1 MANVLVVDN
10 GSYHVKAGYVTQ
22 GPNKVRCFPN
32 LVGRDQRTRQVY
44 VADELHSHPSWSGLS
59 IKSPFEKGY
68 IINWD
73 PELTIWDRLFSDP
86 VLATDPAATSLIMT
100 EPVLNLGNVQEAYD
114 QILYEEFGFARLFR
128 TPAST
133 LAVHNPVQALWP
145 SPGFTGSAVADQQSD
160 GILVVD
166 IGHSATHIIPMDVG
180 GKLLTNYLKE
190 TVSFRQWN
198 MMDETALMNHVKE
211 TCCFVSPDLGRDLH
225 VCKSQPLNNS
235 ITLAYT
241 LPDLT
246 TTPHGYIKSIG
257 GKLMPSSREPRVN
270 QAQTLYMDNERFTV
284 PELLFHPSDIGIG
297 QKGLA
302 EAIVES
308 VTATP
313 RGLKERLYSELRPLV
328 DQDYLVRI
336 GVPDNSTT
344 YAVHGGFQWARHD
357 ATPKDPAIQPAQPSK
372 LPSFADCFVTRQE
385 YFEHGSHYCQRRFD
399 SCS

>member
-10 GSYHVKAGYVTQ
+10 GSYHVKAGYATQ
-22 GPNKVRCFPN
+22 DPSDIRCYPN

-44 VADELHSHPSWSGLS
+44 VADELRSHPSWSGLS

-86 VLATDPAATSLIMT
+86 VLATDPATTSLIMT
-100 EPVLNLGNVQEAYD
+100 EPVLNLSNIQEAYD

-133 LAVHNPVQALWP
+133 LAIHNPAQALWSSP
-145 SPGFTGSAVADQQSD
+145 SSTESLATDQQSD
-160 GILVVD
+160 GTLVVD
-166 IGHSATHIIPMDVG
+166 IGHAATYIIPYIRGRAYKPAIRRIDVG

-211 TCCFVSPDLGRDLH
+211 TCCFVSADLEHNLNT
-225 VCKSQPLNNS
+225 CKSQPLNNP

-246 TTPHGYIKSIG
+246 TTAYGYIESIG
-257 GKLMPSSREPRVN
+257 GNLTSPSRKSKAN
-270 QAQTLYMDNERFTV
+270 QGQTLYMDNERFTI

-308 VTATP
+308 VAATP
-313 RGLKERLYSELRPLV
+313 RGIHGLLYANILVIGGSAGFSGLKERLYSELRPLV
-328 DQDYLVRI
+328 DQDYLVRLGI
-336 GVPDNSTT
+336 PD
-344 YAVHGGFQWARHD
+344 
-357 ATPKDPAIQPAQPSK
+357 K
-372 LPSFADCFVTRQE
+372 
-385 YFEHGSHYCQRRFD
+385 
-399 SCS
+399 